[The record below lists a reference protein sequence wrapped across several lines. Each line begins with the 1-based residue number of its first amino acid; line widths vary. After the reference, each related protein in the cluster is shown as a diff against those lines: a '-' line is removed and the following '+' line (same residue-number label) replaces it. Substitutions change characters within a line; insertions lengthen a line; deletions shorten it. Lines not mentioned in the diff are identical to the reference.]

1 VGRQFSPLD
10 SNRTVHVVGVAKD
23 TKVERLREPA
33 RPLFYFPIAQSPD
46 TDLVLVAR
54 GAAAPE
60 EITVML
66 RKMIR
71 DVSPNLMIVDAKTM
85 EENVGVIL
93 LPGRFAAF
101 LLGVFGLL
109 ALTLATIGLYGVV
122 SFSVARRTR
131 EMGIRMSLGADAQ
144 AVISLILRSAM
155 AVVGVGGTVGLAA
168 AFGLGHLIRHV
179 LYGVGPWDL
188 ATILGVP
195 FVLSCVAAG
204 AALIPALRASQVDP
218 VKALKY
224 E

>member
-1 VGRQFSPLD
+1 MRI
-10 SNRTVHVVGVAKD
+10 VGVVKD

-33 RPLFYFPIAQSPD
+33 KPLFYFPIAQSPD
-46 TDLVLVAR
+46 SDIVLVAR
-54 GAAAPE
+54 SPAAPE

-66 RKMIR
+66 KKESIR
-71 DVSPNLMIVDAKTM
+71 EVSPSLMIMDAKTM

-93 LPGRFAAF
+93 LPGRIAAF

-109 ALTLATIGLYGVV
+109 ALTLASIGLYGVV
-122 SFSVARRTR
+122 SFSATRRTR
-131 EMGIRMSLGADAQ
+131 EMGIRISLGADARTLI
-144 AVISLILRSAM
+144 AMILRSAM
-155 AVVGVGGTVGLAA
+155 AVVGIGGIVGLAT
-168 AFGLGHLIRHV
+168 AFGLAQLVRHV
-179 LYGVGPWDL
+179 LYGVGPLDL